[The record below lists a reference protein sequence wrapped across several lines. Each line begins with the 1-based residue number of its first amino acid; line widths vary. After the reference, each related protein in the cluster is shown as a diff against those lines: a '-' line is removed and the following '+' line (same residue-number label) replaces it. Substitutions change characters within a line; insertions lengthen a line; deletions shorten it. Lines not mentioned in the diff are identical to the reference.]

1 MRGWLNTFRMTVF
14 TPEELELFQ
23 TTEVPADSNPRYS
36 TDAGSKT
43 RDSIFLLSVEEILR
57 YLPTDAGK
65 GFGTAWWL
73 RTPGDVDQ
81 HPRRMSR
88 KTEQCRSR
96 AGAFSRPGSLF
107 PGEKRKRRILDL
119 LSLEGVL

>member
-23 TTEVPADSNPRYS
+23 TTEVPADSNPYYS
-36 TDAGSKT
+36 TDAGNKT
-43 RDSIFLLSVEEILR
+43 RDSIFLLSVEEVLQ

-73 RTPGDVDQ
+73 RTPGDHGNYTACVNADG
-81 HPRRMSR
+81 SINY
-88 KTEQCRSR
+88 
-96 AGAFSRPGSLF
+96 AGELIYGSAGYSDGLAVRPAMWISI
-107 PGEKRKRRILDL
+107 PDA
-119 LSLEGVL
+119 